1 MTHIWPGRTFVSCH
15 PVDLGD
21 VRLRVVSYTEGDARA
36 VVVDANTGKR
46 RREILTVSLHPTA
59 RTRTGKPRLTGYA
72 PASEDEAPADL
83 PDAGATEKDWFD
95 GLPGRRFL
103 VRLPTGLDLLNA
115 NDRLHHHQR
124 AQKTRALRQAARF
137 ASRGL
142 PKLDRAHVIGVFHP
156 QDRRRR
162 DPANWYPSFKALLD
176 GLVDQGVLQD
186 DDHTRLVGPDMRIGE
201 VAASP
206 RLALHIREL
215 VASDQGK

>member
-1 MTHIWPGRTFVSCH
+1 MTHIRPGRIFVSCH
-15 PVDLGD
+15 PMDLGD

-36 VVVDANTGKR
+36 VVVDAHTGKR

-72 PASEDEAPADL
+72 PASDEAPAAL
-83 PDAGATEKDWFD
+83 PKALGANEPDWFD

-103 VRLPTGLDLLNA
+103 VRLPPGLDLLNA

-142 PKLDRAHVIGVFHP
+142 PKLDRVHVIGVFHP
-156 QDRRRR
+156 HDRRRR
-162 DPANWYPSFKALLD
+162 DPANWYPTFKALLD
-176 GLVDQGVLQD
+176 GLVDQGVIQD

-201 VAASP
+201 VIAGA
-206 RLALHIREL
+206 RIVLHIRDL
-215 VASDQGK
+215 GASDLRK